1 MTEFMTRTIK
11 RKKYLL
17 WYNSDDAV
25 EVVEFRVC
33 DCFLDSVLNFKSNLN
48 KFGKKIGFFFFFE
61 EIPLRSAIENVFL
74 FMVKGQL
81 FVVKLHYISL
91 ITEDSF
97 LKVKCLMS
105 VWHWILNVIV
115 CII

>member
-48 KFGKKIGFFFFFE
+48 KFGEKIGFFFFF
-61 EIPLRSAIENVFL
+61 
-74 FMVKGQL
+74 
-81 FVVKLHYISL
+81 
-91 ITEDSF
+91 
-97 LKVKCLMS
+97 
-105 VWHWILNVIV
+105 
-115 CII
+115 